1 MAKNLLKMLPLLI
14 GGTMFSQFS
23 TGVVSLPTTAMTIKI
38 DTDATNVT
46 MTLSGSSTSWLG
58 VGFGPAGMAS
68 GTDGFIYN
76 STANRN
82 YTFSGIGV
90 PPSADAAQNWTELS
104 NTVASGVRT
113 LVVRRTL
120 GGATGDKVFTNA
132 AGTLNIFYAKG
143 TSTSLAYHGA
153 GNKDYATL
161 TLSPSL
167 AVDDANAS
175 AKKVGVYPN
184 PVKDVLNLTNSDKVN
199 SLKIYDST
207 GKQVLSQK
215 SAATMDVSQLQKG
228 VYFIEFEN
236 TDGSKSFEKI
246 IKN

>member
-46 MTLSGSSTSWLG
+46 MTLTGSSTSWLG
-58 VGFGPAGMAS
+58 IGFSDEGMKAGA
-68 GTDGFIYN
+68 DGFIYN
-76 STANRN
+76 STANRD
-82 YTFSGIGV
+82 YTFNGV
-90 PPSADAAQNWTELS
+90 GVTPSADAAQNWTELS
-104 NTVASGVRT
+104 NTVSAGTRT

-120 GGATGDKVFTNA
+120 AGGAGDFAFTNS
-132 AGTLNIFYAKG
+132 AGTLPIFYGKG

-175 AKKVGVYPN
+175 AKRVGIYPN
-184 PVKDVLNLTNSDKVN
+184 PVKDVLNITNSDKVN

-207 GKQVLSQK
+207 GKQVLSRK
-215 SAATMDVSQLQKG
+215 SVATMDVSQLTKG
-228 VYFIEFEN
+228 FYFIEFEN
-236 TDGSKSFEKI
+236 IDGSKSYEKI

>member
-46 MTLSGSSTSWLG
+46 MTLTGSSTAWLG
-58 VGFGPAGMAS
+58 IGFGNNGMKS
-68 GTDGFIYN
+68 NDDGFIYN
-76 STANRN
+76 STANRD
-82 YTFSGIGV
+82 YTFKGV
-90 PPSADAAQNWTELS
+90 GVSPSADAVQDWTEQS

-113 LVVRRTL
+113 LVVKRTL
-120 GGATGDKVFTNA
+120 AGGTGDYAFTNA
-132 AGTLNIFYAKG
+132 AGNIPIYYAKG
-143 TSTSLAYHGA
+143 SSLTLGGHVAR
-153 GNKDYATL
+153 DYATL

-167 AVDDANAS
+167 AVDETGAS
-175 AKKVGVYPN
+175 AKKIGVYPN
-184 PVKDVLNLTNSDKVN
+184 PVKDILSFTNAEKISSV
-199 SLKIYDST
+199 KIYDST

-215 SAATMDVSQLQKG
+215 SAATMDVSQLTKG
-228 VYFIEFEN
+228 IYFIEFEN
-236 TDGSKSFEKI
+236 IDGSKSYEKI